1 MQKIRGLNSHAYTG
15 IYDLN
20 KCRAMTPA
28 KFETCFEMEVSQ
40 KQTTNKPRE
49 KDLRKFY
56 LVFYQ

>member
-40 KQTTNKPRE
+40 KQTTN
-49 KDLRKFY
+49 
-56 LVFYQ
+56 